1 MHYCTIKRNKGKKLE
16 GQMHYCTFKGD
27 KRKRKASFCE

>member
-1 MHYCTIKRNKGKKLE
+1 MHYCTFKRNKGKKLE
-16 GQMHYCTFKGD
+16 GKMHYCTFKGD